1 MTEGVLKVRVISAES
16 MLYEGAA
23 QSVVFPGSVFPF
35 EVLKD
40 HAPIITTLQPG
51 KIVLKHEDAA
61 AEEIVVKSGVVRVD
75 NNEIIACVEV

>member
-1 MTEGVLKVRVISAES
+1 MKVRVISAES

-40 HAPIITTLQPG
+40 HAPIITTLQAG
-51 KIVLKHEDAA
+51 KIVLKHSDAVSD
-61 AEEIVVKSGVVRVD
+61 EIEVKSGVVRVD